1 MKTLISHNV
10 AGMGIQGR
18 YGFFFSPVFWK
29 AFSEKYMGKQL
40 GSFCPCRAH
49 TFLFVIRELVVDA
62 VEYFAKARLVRDGV
76 AHLFQIVLVG

>member
-29 AFSEKYMGKQL
+29 AFSEKHMGKQL
-40 GSFCPCRAH
+40 GSFCPCRAD
-49 TFLFVIRELVVDA
+49 TLLFAIYELVVD
-62 VEYFAKARLVRDGV
+62 VVKDFAEACLVRNGV